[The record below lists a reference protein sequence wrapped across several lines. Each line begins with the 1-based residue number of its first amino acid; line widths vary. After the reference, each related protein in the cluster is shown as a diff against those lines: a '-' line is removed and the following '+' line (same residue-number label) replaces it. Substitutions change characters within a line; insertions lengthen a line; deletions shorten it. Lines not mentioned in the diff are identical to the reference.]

1 MSFGLTGAP
10 SSFQGAMNN
19 TLYPLLF
26 KCALV
31 FFNDIL
37 VYNASYEDHVKH
49 LAQVFEL
56 LSKDQWLVKFS
67 KCCFAQQSINYL
79 GHVVS
84 AQGVS
89 TDPSK
94 VAAVQAW
101 PQPSDV
107 KQLRSFLGLTGY
119 YRKFVKHYTVI
130 ARPLTD
136 LLKKG
141 VLFVWTTN
149 HIVAFE
155 TLKQALTEA
164 LVLALPDFSKPF

>member
-1 MSFGLTGAP
+1 
-10 SSFQGAMNN
+10 MNN
-19 TLYPLLF
+19 TLHPLLC

-37 VYNASYEDHVKH
+37 VYNASYEDHVQH
-49 LAQVFEL
+49 LAQVFDL
-56 LSKDQWLVKFS
+56 LSKDQWLVKLS
-67 KCCFAQQSINYL
+67 KCGFAQQSINYL

-89 TDPSK
+89 IDPSK

-119 YRKFVKHYTVI
+119 YHKFVKHYAVI

-141 VLFVWTTN
+141 VLFIWTAN
-149 HIVAFE
+149 HTIAFD

>member
-10 SSFQGAMNN
+10 SLFQGAMNN
-19 TLYPLLF
+19 TLHPLLR

-31 FFNDIL
+31 FFDDIL
-37 VYNASYEDHVKH
+37 VYNASYEDHVQH
-49 LAQVFEL
+49 LAQVFDL
-56 LSKDQWLVKFS
+56 LSKDQWLVKLS
-67 KCCFAQQSINYL
+67 KCGFAQQSINYL

-94 VAAVQAW
+94 VATVQAW

-119 YRKFVKHYTVI
+119 YRKFVKHYAVI

-141 VLFVWTTN
+141 VLFIWTAN
-149 HIVAFE
+149 HTIAFD

-164 LVLALPDFSKPF
+164 PVLALPDFS